1 MSILRTIT
9 STAVMIVTGKVVSE
23 GFDKAKKRIQ
33 DYKEFVKQQ
42 QQEDDKESVT
52 VGQVEASNV
61 ERTSH

>member
-42 QQEDDKESVT
+42 QQQQEADKEPVT
-52 VGQVEASNV
+52 VEQVES
-61 ERTSH
+61 